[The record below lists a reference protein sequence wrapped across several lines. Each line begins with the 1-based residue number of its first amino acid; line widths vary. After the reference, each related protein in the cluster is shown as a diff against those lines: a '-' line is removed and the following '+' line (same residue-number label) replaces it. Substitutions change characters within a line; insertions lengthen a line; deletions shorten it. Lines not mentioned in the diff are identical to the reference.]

1 VKVNVVIPALNE
13 ARAIGRVVRAV
24 PVGSVDRVIVVDNGS
39 TDATAEE
46 ALAAGA
52 SVVEEP
58 IRGYGAACLAGARA
72 AAEAD
77 IIVFMDGDYSDDP
90 AELPSL
96 LSPLARDEADLVV
109 AHRKLEKGSMPWH
122 ARFGNR
128 LIVHLLRGL
137 HHVPLEDLGSF
148 RAIKKEVLFALK
160 MKQMTFGWPVEM
172 VVKAARKGYRMRS
185 VPVRYRRR
193 LGTSKVSGS
202 LRGSILAAYYML
214 TVPLRELL
222 GG

>member
-13 ARAIGRVVRAV
+13 AQAIGRVVRAV
-24 PVGSVDRVIVVDNGS
+24 PAGSVDRVIVVDNGS
-39 TDATAEE
+39 TDTTAKE

-58 IRGYGAACLAGARA
+58 VRGYGAACLAGARA

-96 LSPLARDEADLVV
+96 LFPLSRDEADLVI
-109 AHRKLEKGSMPWH
+109 AKRKLEKGSMPWH
-122 ARFGNR
+122 ARFGNH
-128 LIVHLLRGL
+128 LIVSLLRWL
-137 HHVPLEDLGSF
+137 YHVPLEDLGSF
-148 RAIKKEVLFALK
+148 RAIRKEVLLGLK
-160 MKQMTFGWPVEM
+160 MEQMTYGWPVEM
-172 VVKAARKGYRMRS
+172 IVKAARRGYRIRS

-193 LGTSKVSGS
+193 LGVSKVSGS
-202 LRGSILAAYYML
+202 LRASILAAYYML
-214 TVPLRELL
+214 IVPLRDLL
-222 GG
+222 EG